1 MSSVSFN
8 LKKLYEE
15 KKYKEIISV
24 IKKIDDKS
32 INSGLLN
39 LLGVCKLL
47 SDKSRETLKDAIDD
61 FRNAYLKEKN
71 TEHSFHALKNFIN
84 ASIDLFDIQFR
95 DNEENLIE
103 NNLKEIFLYFNE
115 NQDYFEKNDEL
126 TRALVRALI
135 RNVDIDKVI
144 YYLDKLIKKETSSV
158 DAMASYIYY
167 QSFIYNWE
175 QKKFLEYSK
184 ILDQKLTIYPAD
196 RLVKIKGSDKKK
208 INIGFHSA
216 DIRSKHSVTYFL
228 KTVLTNYNKSKYNI
242 NIYDGN
248 KSDQADSTTKEFK
261 SYVDKFTN
269 IRNMDDIEVINLIRN
284 DKIDI
289 LVDLMGLI
297 SNHRLSLYKN
307 RLAPIQVTWCGFQ
320 NTTGI
325 TEMDYIIA
333 DRNLIFKD
341 EKELYSE
348 KILYMDN
355 IWNCH
360 AGLSIPRLQ
369 NSAPIIKNKFITF
382 GSFNNYNKINDNVID
397 VWSKILKKIKNS
409 KLVLKSSNASFRSA
423 MKAKFKKKNILN
435 SVEFLSYQGSFEDHL
450 NEYKKI
456 DIALDTFPYNGVTTS
471 FEAIWMGVPVLTLKG
486 FNYNS
491 RSGESIN
498 KNLEVQELIAEDE
511 SDYIIKAI
519 NFEKN
524 IDSLEEVRKKVF
536 NNALNSPLFD
546 KEKFSNQFFKC
557 LEKIYN

>member
-1 MSSVSFN
+1 MNQQSFN

-15 KKYKEIISV
+15 KKYKEIVSI
-24 IKKIDDKS
+24 IKKIDDNN

-47 SDKSRETLKDAIDD
+47 SDKSTVTLKSAIND
-61 FRNAYLKEKN
+61 FRSAYLREKK

-95 DNEENLIE
+95 ANEENLIE

-115 NQDYFEKNDEL
+115 NQDYFVKNDEL
-126 TRALVRALI
+126 IKALVRALI

-144 YYLDKLIKKETSSV
+144 YYLDKIIEKETSSI

-184 ILDQKLTIYPAD
+184 ILNQKLTTYPSEK
-196 RLVKIKGSDKKK
+196 LVEIKGSDKKK

-228 KTVLTNYNKSKYNI
+228 KTILVDYDKNKFHI
-242 NIYDGN
+242 HLYDGN
-248 KSDQADSTTKEFK
+248 KSDQEDATTKEFRGF
-261 SYVDKFTN
+261 VDKMTN
-269 IRNMDDIEVINLIRN
+269 IREMNDIEVINLIRN

-289 LVDLMGLI
+289 LIDLMGLI

-307 RLAPIQVTWCGFQ
+307 RLAPIQITWCGFQ

-325 TEMDYIIA
+325 KEMDYIIV
-333 DRNLIFKD
+333 DKNLIFDD
-341 EKELYSE
+341 EKKLYSE
-348 KILYMDN
+348 KILYMDD

-360 AGLSIPRLQ
+360 YGFDIPRIENL
-369 NSAPIIKNKFITF
+369 APINTNKFITF

-423 MKAKFKKKNILN
+423 MVDKFKKKDIIN
-435 SVEFLSYQGSFEDHL
+435 SVEFLSYKGSFDDHL
-450 NEYKKI
+450 KEYKKI

-471 FEAIWMGVPVLTLKG
+471 FEAIWMGVPVLTMKG

-498 KNLEVQELIAEDE
+498 KNLNLEELIAQDED
-511 SDYIIKAI
+511 DYINKAI
-519 NFEKN
+519 DFEKN
-524 IDSLEEVRKKVF
+524 INTLNKLRKSVF
-536 NNALNSPLFD
+536 KNALNSPLFD
-546 KEKFSNQFFKC
+546 RKKFSDQFFKS